1 MEHEI
6 KETMLVTHGNEK
18 GETLSVL
25 NVVVSFFDDENTETE
40 VVLELSP
47 EATEEEINAA
57 VFAKGQDLYSH
68 LLETEKM
75 IKKAYFNR
83 LCDSKI
89 EEGFA
94 SSNGHFY
101 RTNRDDQVNMIG
113 QKDELNADET
123 IEIVPWKTEDVG
135 YIDHTREEWLKVYR
149 EAFSHKRNH
158 LFRYDALK
166 NEIDTLTTIDEVK
179 NITW

>member
-6 KETMLVTHGNEK
+6 KETMLVIHGNEK

-101 RTNRDDQVNMIG
+101 RTNRDDQVNFLGKFNQLMND
-113 QKDELNADET
+113 KT
-123 IEIVPWKTEDVG
+123 ITTVMWKTEDVG
-135 YIDHTREEWLKVYR
+135 YIEHSREEWLMIYN
-149 EAFSHKRNH
+149 EALAAKERK
-158 LFRYDALK
+158 LFKYNQLK
-166 NEIDTLTTIDEVK
+166 QQVNACGTKEEVEAVV
-179 NITW
+179 W